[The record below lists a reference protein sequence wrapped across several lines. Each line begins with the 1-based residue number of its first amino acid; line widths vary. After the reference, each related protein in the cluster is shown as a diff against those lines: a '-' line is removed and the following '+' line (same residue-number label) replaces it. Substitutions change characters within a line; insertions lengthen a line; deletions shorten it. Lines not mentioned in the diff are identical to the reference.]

1 MRLVTDRL
9 LIRAITPDDRDKVFE
24 YRKDKKTNMYQGWIP
39 ETIDDVDMFIG
50 KVAKKV
56 NMPDTWFQLVIVEME
71 LETVIGDIGIHFI
84 GEENNQVEI
93 GCTLNKRFH
102 KRGYATEAVKAVID
116 YLFTELNKH
125 RIITSVDPANVGSID
140 LVERIGFRKEAHF
153 VESLFIN
160 GEWVDD
166 AVYALLKKEWKI
178 KKSKKKN

>member
-9 LIRAITPDDRDKVFE
+9 LIRAITPDDKSKLFE
-24 YRKDKKTNMYQGWIP
+24 YRKDKETNRYQGWIP
-39 ETIDDVDMFIG
+39 ETIDDVELFID
-50 KVAKKV
+50 KVAKQI

-93 GCTLNKRFH
+93 GCTLNKSFH
-102 KRGYATEAVKAVID
+102 KRGYATEAFKAVID
-116 YLFTELNKH
+116 YLFAELNKH
-125 RIITSVDPANVGSID
+125 RIIASVDPANVGSIE

-166 AVYALLKKEWKI
+166 VVYALLKKEWRI
-178 KKSKKKN
+178 KKSKE